1 MNHVAHPLSS
11 IILPEISKFCFIKK
25 YRYRLHIDTYFLIL
39 LTYLSL
45 LNISLINIVAILVMS
60 AKMATLGILKIKLFW
75 IKVYNVI
82 IYVDD
87 VTNQILSRDSNYIID
102 MVIWPKFGN
111 SSIYMIEATITSF
124 YMDLTRKTT
133 FFKGKS
139 SSWIGLSYC

>member
-75 IKVYNVI
+75 NKVYNVI

>member
-60 AKMATLGILKIKLFW
+60 AKMATLGIFKIKLFW
-75 IKVYNVI
+75 NKVYDVI

-102 MVIWPKFGN
+102 MIIWPKFGN
-111 SSIYMIEATITSF
+111 SSIYITEATITSFYTF

-133 FFKGKS
+133 FF
-139 SSWIGLSYC
+139 